1 MRKNQEIELYESR
14 KPTIK
19 DVAKKAGV
27 STATVERALTNR
39 GSIRSATKERVLS
52 VVRELGYST
61 NDVAKALQRGRKY
74 TILAVYHMIPEY
86 FTEDFRRGF
95 AAAETNLHSRG
106 LKLITLR
113 TKSLDPQ
120 CAIEALQEIDFSSID
135 AMVIDCGGSELDA
148 CIQEIVNEG
157 IPVATFGSDSPSS
170 GRTFYVGENPF
181 VSGKVAGEIAGKMMG
196 GEGSIVVFQG
206 PTSVDALNLRTKGFL
221 EVLHQ
226 DFPGILTL
234 PPINHSDEDVLA
246 IRGAIRI
253 LIGEE
258 KVSGVFC
265 NSAG

>member
-1 MRKNQEIELYESR
+1 M
-14 KPTIK
+14 
-19 DVAKKAGV
+19 
-27 STATVERALTNR
+27 
-39 GSIRSATKERVLS
+39 
-52 VVRELGYST
+52 
-61 NDVAKALQRGRKY
+61 
-74 TILAVYHMIPEY
+74 
-86 FTEDFRRGF
+86 
-95 AAAETNLHSRG
+95 
-106 LKLITLR
+106 
-113 TKSLDPQ
+113 
-120 CAIEALQEIDFSSID
+120 
-135 AMVIDCGGSELDA
+135 
-148 CIQEIVNEG
+148 
-157 IPVATFGSDSPSS
+157 ATFGSDSPSS

-265 NSAG
+265 NSAGGTVALYRAIQYLDLSKDQVPVILGYDLNNEIMKMLQEDYCSMTIYQNPYLQAYNVLNYMFDYITKGVIPPSAMNYIPCDLVFKNNAHMFLGNI